1 MPSEHKHRYKKGPV
15 MKKDNPHVEEGV
27 QYTALMKATHRQ
39 SMDVSSRKEIAE
51 KASKLYSRDHDEPL
65 YINVDTGAA
74 MRREDLPQDS
84 EIID

>member
-1 MPSEHKHRYKKGPV
+1 MARLV
-15 MKKDNPHVEEGV
+15 VLKKDGV
-27 QYTALMKATHRQ
+27 LNDMLTIEIALMKATHRH
-39 SMDVSSRKEIAE
+39 SLDASAKKDIAE

>member
-1 MPSEHKHRYKKGPV
+1 MPSDIKHRYQKGPV

-27 QYTALMKATHRQ
+27 QWPALMKATHRH
-39 SMDVSSRKEIAE
+39 SLDASAKKDIAE

>member
-1 MPSEHKHRYKKGPV
+1 MWKKVSSIQVGMTYGILEHEMLTMTPV
-15 MKKDNPHVEEGV
+15 
-27 QYTALMKATHRQ
+27 ALMKATHRQ

>member
-1 MPSEHKHRYKKGPV
+1 MWKKVSNIQVGMTYGILEYEMLTMTPV
-15 MKKDNPHVEEGV
+15 
-27 QYTALMKATHRQ
+27 ALMKATHRQ

>member
-1 MPSEHKHRYKKGPV
+1 
-15 MKKDNPHVEEGV
+15 
-27 QYTALMKATHRQ
+27 MKATHRH
-39 SMDVSSRKEIAE
+39 SLDASAKKDIAE